1 MTQNVFDF
9 EGVADRAACVR
20 TSTVTRAGG
29 RRPGHTLSAAWGP
42 PTQRLPAPDMTPL
55 ALPTVMLMMLAQSA
69 LGLPMAAT
77 QQELEQ
83 FEIIDELVPSFG
95 HRRAQTNSSSTTCDT
110 PIPENGG
117 LGKKGTKFYCPA
129 KMQDGTDCMPA
140 CDEGFTLMISV
151 RQDKIIP
158 NKCREGVLKTKAV
171 CEPVD
176 KCFGPCISRETFEN
190 ISTTGWVIIAVLAGA
205 CLGGCGFM
213 CNRVRTTLSPVYRC
227 HCHCQYARSDSG
239 CRWVTSTK

>member
-1 MTQNVFDF
+1 
-9 EGVADRAACVR
+9 
-20 TSTVTRAGG
+20 
-29 RRPGHTLSAAWGP
+29 
-42 PTQRLPAPDMTPL
+42 MTPL

-140 CDEGFTLMISV
+140 CDEGFTLMVSV

-158 NKCREGVLKTKAV
+158 NKCRDGVLKTKAV

-213 CNRVRTTLSPVYRC
+213 CNRVRTTAGDCGATRVLTRA
-227 HCHCQYARSDSG
+227 HC

>member
-1 MTQNVFDF
+1 MMSV
-9 EGVADRAACVR
+9 
-20 TSTVTRAGG
+20 
-29 RRPGHTLSAAWGP
+29 
-42 PTQRLPAPDMTPL
+42 
-55 ALPTVMLMMLAQSA
+55 ALPVMLMMLAQSA

-129 KMQDGTDCMPA
+129 KMQDGTDCMPT

-213 CNRVRTTLSPVYRC
+213 CNRMGYFDKIKSKNSTIWQERNVNDSVRM
-227 HCHCQYARSDSG
+227 QQARQHAQKSEAAERKKRGLGHLDAEE
-239 CRWVTSTK
+239 